1 MEVLGAP
8 NHTLLIC
15 LYEVFGTALLLISI
29 NLSVSQ
35 MPEENHGHTD
45 GQAVAASIFVSILVF
60 GHLSG
65 GHFNP
70 AVTLAVWIKESFRSN
85 TSVEHGTR
93 AILAL
98 VMILSQLSG
107 ALLGFLLSY
116 MILKKDDE
124 PFNIFYLCPPV
135 TKQYNSIWNEA
146 AQELTPDMSQS
157 ILC

>member
-1 MEVLGAP
+1 
-8 NHTLLIC
+8 
-15 LYEVFGTALLLISI
+15 
-29 NLSVSQ
+29 
-35 MPEENHGHTD
+35 
-45 GQAVAASIFVSILVF
+45 
-60 GHLSG
+60 
-65 GHFNP
+65 
-70 AVTLAVWIKESFRSN
+70 
-85 TSVEHGTR
+85 
-93 AILAL
+93 
-98 VMILSQLSG
+98 MILSQLSG